1 MPEAGRHSIQFFRED
16 DAEQLLTIARTAILS
31 IGPRAYSCDQIAVWA
46 AWLSNA
52 QRYCLRASQ
61 GDIILVAVDAGSRP
75 CGYAL
80 LQQDGHLDH
89 LYIAPD
95 HTRSG
100 LGDRLLADAER
111 HARQIG
117 SQRLCT
123 EASDLAYP
131 AFERAGYSV
140 THRRDFAIDGVAIHN
155 WAMEKALTSTGHAP
169 SAQQPVK

>member
-1 MPEAGRHSIQFFRED
+1 M
-16 DAEQLLTIARTAILS
+16 
-31 IGPRAYSCDQIAVWA
+31 
-46 AWLSNA
+46 
-52 QRYCLRASQ
+52 
-61 GDIILVAVDAGSRP
+61 
-75 CGYAL
+75 
-80 LQQDGHLDH
+80 QQDGHLDH

-117 SQRLCT
+117 SQRLFT
-123 EASDLAYP
+123 EASDLARP

-169 SAQQPVK
+169 SAHQPVR

>member
-1 MPEAGRHSIQFFRED
+1 MPEAGRHSIRTFRED

-46 AWLSNA
+46 ARHDNA
-52 QRYCLRASQ
+52 PRYCLRASR
-61 GDIILVAVDAGSRP
+61 GDIILVAVDARSHP

-80 LQQDGHLDH
+80 LERNGHLDH

-100 LGDRLLADAER
+100 LADRLLAEAELQ
-111 HARQIG
+111 ARRLVC
-117 SQRLCT
+117 QRLFT
-123 EASDLAYP
+123 EASDLARP

-155 WAMEKALTSTGHAP
+155 WAMEKALT
-169 SAQQPVK
+169 